1 MKLCFWKRPTTEAT
15 PERLLAELCACRAR
29 GDALLT
35 AAVALLACAKEF
47 AFGLPDVD
55 SAKFTHAVETAK
67 RHLSTADTATELQKR
82 FAGTPEQI
90 LDFIEREKA
99 CLEERERE
107 LINIINLLRQGLT
120 TLYDDNQTFNTH
132 LRDHHLEMERILD
145 LDDIRRIKEQL
156 RNEVDAINATIA
168 EKKST
173 DLQQLESLSREVD
186 TLRKNLETAIDAS
199 TVDALTRAQSRLT
212 FDLTLQRLFDRRSIT
227 SERFCLLMCDLD
239 DFKGVNDNHGHQT
252 GDRVL
257 ICFVAEC
264 KSWFREQDVIARYGG
279 EEFALLLPGASLRQ
293 ARQRAEL
300 FCRHLAAKR
309 FRIMKD
315 RPEPTL
321 AFTVSIGVAEVRKDD
336 SMETLLNRADR
347 ALYLAKHQG
356 KNGVMTEQDVARREK
371 QGMGVVGGK

>member
-1 MKLCFWKRPTTEAT
+1 MKLCFWKRPTTDAT
-15 PERLLAELCACRAR
+15 PEQLLAELCACRAR
-29 GDALLT
+29 GDALLG

-55 SAKFTHAVETAK
+55 SAKFTHAVEAAK
-67 RHLSTADTATELQKR
+67 QQLSTANSATELRKR

-120 TLYDDNQTFNTH
+120 TLYDDNQTFNTS

-156 RNEVDAINATIA
+156 RSEVDAINATIA

-173 DLQQLESLSREVD
+173 DLQQLASLSREVD

-199 TVDALTRAQSRLT
+199 TVDALTRAQNRLT

-239 DFKGVNDNHGHQT
+239 NFKGINDSHGHQT

-264 KSWFREQDVIARYGG
+264 KNWFREQDVIARYGG
-279 EEFALLLPGASLRQ
+279 EEFALLLPGATLRQ

-309 FRIMKD
+309 FRIMKE

-371 QGMGVVGGK
+371 LPI